1 MRDNGYSTCLRGKI
15 VFTPPRRSFFVHRI
29 LHIRIIHCQNNS
41 FHVTLKFFPIYSI
54 PIYLHL
60 ASAFFFHLNKRFS
73 ITRNRFAN
81 RSLNHRRIE
90 VTEWKRVY
98 RFRTKVTSG
107 KRFRYIT
114 GKSVLIIFN
123 NRKRME
129 KDITRIESRKR
140 RNDVGTWK
148 LIEIEKRDGKISL
161 PCTALFPR
169 NWANFLLITRGRLNK

>member
-1 MRDNGYSTCLRGKI
+1 MLDYMRDNGYSTCLRGKI

-81 RSLNHRRIE
+81 RSLNHRNN
-90 VTEWKRVY
+90 RVETCVSISNESY
-98 RFRTKVTSG
+98 VGKKVSIYH
-107 KRFRYIT
+107 REEC
-114 GKSVLIIFN
+114 FN
-123 NRKRME
+123 N
-129 KDITRIESRKR
+129 
-140 RNDVGTWK
+140 
-148 LIEIEKRDGKISL
+148 
-161 PCTALFPR
+161 F
-169 NWANFLLITRGRLNK
+169 